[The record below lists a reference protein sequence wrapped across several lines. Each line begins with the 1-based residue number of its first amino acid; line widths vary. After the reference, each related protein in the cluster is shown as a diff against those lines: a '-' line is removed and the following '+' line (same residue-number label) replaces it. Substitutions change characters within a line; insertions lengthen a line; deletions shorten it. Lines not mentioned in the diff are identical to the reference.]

1 MINLATGRDFDEEEF
16 DEENDVIDE
25 TAFFAPAF
33 YETWFDIQNGYY
45 TDEDTGE
52 QIPLREVWL
61 SGGRGCVDGD
71 TIISTPSGE
80 VKIKDFKGGEVYSY
94 DGLKV
99 GIAKAS
105 PARMCGK
112 TDMFE
117 IVTEGGHKVICSL
130 EHRFLTP
137 FGWRQLQ
144 SLGIGRSIFVPNIE
158 LADTKRLDL
167 TSTLSS
173 LRSFMAKHDKPKS
186 YGVPKCL
193 RLERIVSYR
202 FVRHDCY
209 YDLHVPVYGNYIAN
223 GILHHNSTKSSFVA
237 AALTLLL
244 EQDYQFALD
253 RKFGRNGLGIGP
265 NHDKPDPRWYRYI
278 TNAIVYRKVGATLA
292 DSVYN
297 QFTQTMGDYMGE
309 AVTDHWVFKKSPL
322 RIVNT
327 ESGQVIMFRGLDDPL
342 KSKSIKP
349 AKGYF
354 KYLWL
359 EELAEYDGMEEIRSV
374 RQSILRGG
382 KQFLSLYSYNPPE
395 TSSNWVND
403 EATKKVRGR
412 KVYRS
417 DYLSVPREWLGDD
430 FFIEAELLK
439 KQNYRAYCHE
449 YLGLVTGNG
458 GTIFPNLVE
467 RRITDEEISQFDRIT
482 YGVDFG
488 FAIDPAVFLAVYV
501 DKTRRR
507 IVVFDEIYQTNLMNS
522 EFAELI
528 KPKLRNY
535 EFIHCDS
542 AEPKSIAELQSFG
555 LNALAC
561 RKSNDF
567 IRAGIRWLQSQ
578 CSIECDRERTPN
590 FYRELS
596 RFEYEKDKSG
606 NFISKYPTHD
616 DHCVDS
622 LRYSCE
628 DYMTNA
634 GLF

>member
-1 MINLATGRDFDEEEF
+1 MINLATGRDFDEEEL

-61 SGGRGCVDGD
+61 AGGRGCVDGD

-237 AALTLLL
+237 AAIILLL

-327 ESGQVIMFRGLDDPL
+327 ESGQEIMFRGLDDPL